1 MNLDAINTSKI
12 EMFRANINKM
22 ADDEIAELTAQIR
35 EKRNTAGKR
44 QAEFATR
51 EALARVRAEGNAA
64 ATRFRKEFSRCDFET
79 MKAVR
84 AHRKEL
90 IDGFF
95 EELRADLAEFAKS
108 DKYEDYLKRGIEK
121 SKSELGA
128 DCVIFAAVR
137 DVERVRGL
145 CKNEVRA
152 DKHILLGGVCALDE
166 KRGLFGDLTL
176 DKALEDEKSAF
187 TDKAELRL

>member
-1 MNLDAINTSKI
+1 MNLDAVNTSKI
-12 EMFRANINKM
+12 EMFRANISKL
-22 ADDEIAELTAQIR
+22 ADEEISELTAQIR
-35 EKRNTAGKR
+35 EKRNAVGKR

-51 EALARVRAEGNAA
+51 EALARVHAEQNAA
-64 ATRFRKEFSRCDFET
+64 EARFRKEFSRCDFET

-95 EELRADLAEFAKS
+95 EELRGDLAEFAKS
-108 DKYEDYLKRGIEK
+108 DKYEDYLKRMIAK
-121 SKSELGA
+121 SQSALGA

-152 DKHILLGGVCALDE
+152 DRQIMLGGVCALDE
-166 KRGLFGDLTL
+166 KRGLFGDYTL
-176 DKALEDEKSAF
+176 DRALEDEKSAF
-187 TDKAELRL
+187 TDRAELRL

>member
-12 EMFRANINKM
+12 EMFRANINKS
-22 ADDEIAELTAQIR
+22 ADEEIAELTARIR
-35 EKRNTAGKR
+35 EKNSEASKR

-51 EALARVRAEGNAA
+51 EALARVHAEQNAVA
-64 ATRFRKEFSRCDFET
+64 ARFRKEFSRCDFET

-95 EELRADLAEFAKS
+95 EELRGDLTEFAAS
-108 DKYEDYLKRGIEK
+108 DKYEEYLKRVIAK
-121 SKSELGA
+121 SRDELGG
-128 DCVIFAAVR
+128 DCVIFAALR

-152 DKHILLGGVCALDE
+152 DKQILIGGVCALDE
-166 KRGLFGDLTL
+166 KRSLFGDFTL
-176 DKALEDEKSAF
+176 DKALEDERSAF
-187 TDKAELRL
+187 TDRAELRL